1 MGYLVLRLVPIG
13 ILFFGFFLFFFL
25 WCRGLFVELKVA
37 LLILEFLRKE
47 EKKTKVNH
55 MQVNLNGN
63 ATGKKA
69 PLLRRNTK
77 SINVV
82 IPEQEKKINPNE
94 EHIEFRQYV
103 FNPQFSTPTSL
114 PVSFFFGYQILH
126 ELKEWEKRGHV
137 SLVF

>member
-1 MGYLVLRLVPIG
+1 MASCFFFV
-13 ILFFGFFLFFFL
+13 LFFCGVG
-25 WCRGLFVELKVA
+25 GLFVELKVA

-82 IPEQEKKINPNE
+82 IPEQEKKNNPHE